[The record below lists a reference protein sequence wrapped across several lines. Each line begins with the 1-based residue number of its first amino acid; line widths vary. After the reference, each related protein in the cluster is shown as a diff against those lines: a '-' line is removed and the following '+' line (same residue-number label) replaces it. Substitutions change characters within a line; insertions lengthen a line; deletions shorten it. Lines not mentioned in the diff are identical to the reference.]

1 MLHRAEP
8 AFHKLARLTWLNTFH
23 PSGPSKS
30 RYSAT
35 SAAGV
40 QGHLFELPV
49 LPLIFSR
56 CQRATQRIPR
66 PLRSPSCQQLD
77 LCTSLMLRDAEET
90 SLEIDRFYL
99 KFLSYRNGINLMC
112 WTVVPS
118 ILLTNQSDSIAD
130 CAPVVGGDILLL
142 NVSYFS
148 YLSIVSYAY
157 LPFQNQIFP
166 SRHGNHSES
175 RGVSMPK
182 PDSYN
187 DRFLV
192 FWMLCLKLLTKVL
205 IISVRRSL
213 TEKKL
218 MNR

>member
-8 AFHKLARLTWLNTFH
+8 AFHKLARLTRLNTFH

-35 SAAGV
+35 SAVGV

-56 CQRATQRIPR
+56 CQRVTQRIPR

-90 SLEIDRFYL
+90 RLEIDRFYL
-99 KFLSYRNGINLMC
+99 NFLSCRNGINLMC

-118 ILLTNQSDSIAD
+118 ILLTNQSELCSSCFGWYVECIILFILIYSILYSSSISKSD
-130 CAPVVGGDILLL
+130 FSFAP
-142 NVSYFS
+142 
-148 YLSIVSYAY
+148 
-157 LPFQNQIFP
+157 
-166 SRHGNHSES
+166 
-175 RGVSMPK
+175 
-182 PDSYN
+182 
-187 DRFLV
+187 
-192 FWMLCLKLLTKVL
+192 W
-205 IISVRRSL
+205 
-213 TEKKL
+213 
-218 MNR
+218 

>member
-1 MLHRAEP
+1 MKNILRFSSALVFKWLKNPFTACISGFCLHIHCYTFIP
-8 AFHKLARLTWLNTFH
+8 TWMPL
-23 PSGPSKS
+23 PSNWLDSLGWHNILPNNNFGPSKS

-90 SLEIDRFYL
+90 RLEIDRFYL

-142 NVSYFS
+142 NVMYHTFHT
-148 YLSIVSYAY
+148 Y
-157 LPFQNQIFP
+157 
-166 SRHGNHSES
+166 R
-175 RGVSMPK
+175 
-182 PDSYN
+182 
-187 DRFLV
+187 
-192 FWMLCLKLLTKVL
+192 
-205 IISVRRSL
+205 
-213 TEKKL
+213 
-218 MNR
+218 